1 MSALGQKQTYAVQH
15 GMSALLPIAT
25 VKADSRKLVM
35 SAFLPKADMCSATG
49 DVRFGPIAD
58 IESIVTVQETAPEAR
73 GKITLISANLPG
85 SVSTSIE
92 PPCCLTMMS

>member
-1 MSALGQKQTYAVQH
+1 METMSALGQKQTYAVQN
-15 GMSALLPIAT
+15 GMSALP
-25 VKADSRKLVM
+25 
-35 SAFLPKADMCSATG
+35 PKATSNATYG
-49 DVRFGPIAD
+49 DVRFGPKAD